1 VPLAQ
6 QIKRLLSQSLI
17 YGLGGLVARF
27 LSVLLLPLYTSY
39 LHGRD
44 YGRVETLTALTA
56 VLVVVLRLGISSAFF
71 RFYFDS
77 TELAHRVRVV
87 RTSFWFTITSA
98 TLGLAAGS
106 IAAQPIA
113 DALSLGHDQAWLVR
127 AAFVGL
133 WAQLNYEQLTS
144 LFRVEERPVL
154 FAIATLANL
163 LITVAATVVLVV
175 HFHQRAMGVIV
186 GNWIGT
192 LAVWVALVSY
202 RRYQLGLEFDRGLF
216 RAMNRF
222 GMPLVPAQLAIWTL
236 NFADRVFIAKYKGQT
251 EVGHYSIGVRI
262 ASATLLLLTAFR
274 LAWPAFAYS
283 IEDDREARRTYG
295 YVLTYVLFVTC
306 WASTALALLAPWIV
320 RLLTSRPEYYSGA
333 RVVGLLS
340 FGGAAWGA
348 YLVVAIGVGRA
359 RFTRFNWVVTGA
371 AALINF
377 GLCFALVPPYG
388 MIGAGI
394 ATVVSMTAMFVLMA
408 AHSQRVYPVP
418 YQWRRLVIVAGTAV
432 GLSALARS
440 LHVPLAGSI
449 VLALAYPL
457 ILLPLGF
464 YLPAERR
471 RLLAVGRWLVA
482 AAR

>member
-1 VPLAQ
+1 MLSQ
-6 QIKRLLSQSLI
+6 QIKRLTSQSLI
-17 YGLGGLVARF
+17 YGLGGVISRVIA
-27 LSVLLLPLYTSY
+27 VLLLPLYTSY

-56 VLVVVLRLGISSAFF
+56 VLVVLLRLGISSAFF

-77 TELAHRVRVV
+77 TDVAHRVRVV
-87 RTSFWFTITSA
+87 RTSFWFTMASA
-98 TLGLAAGS
+98 TFGLAAGW
-106 IAAQPIA
+106 IAAEPIA
-113 DALSLGHDQAWLVR
+113 DALALGHGQAWLVR

-154 FAIATLANL
+154 FSIATIANL
-163 LITVAATVVLVV
+163 LITVGATVILVV

-192 LAVWVALVSY
+192 LTVYVVLLAY
-202 RRYQLGLEFDRGLF
+202 RRYQLGLEFDRKLF

-222 GMPLVPAQLAIWTL
+222 GLPLVPAQLAIWTL
-236 NFADRVFIAKYKGQT
+236 NFIDRVFIARYWGQA

-283 IEDDREARRTYG
+283 IEDENEARRTYG

-306 WASTALALLAPWIV
+306 WVSLALALLAPWIV
-320 RLLTSRPEYYSGA
+320 RLLTARPEYYSGA

-340 FGGAAWGA
+340 FSAVAWGA
-348 YLVVAIGVGRA
+348 YTVVAIGIGRA
-359 RFTRFNWVVTGA
+359 RYTQFNWVVAGA
-371 AALINF
+371 AAVINV
-377 GLCFALVPPYG
+377 GLCFALIPPYG
-388 MIGAGI
+388 MIGAAI
-394 ATVVSMTAMFVLMA
+394 ATAASMGAMFGLMA
-408 AHSQRVYPVP
+408 IHAQRVYPVP
-418 YQWRRLVIVAGTAV
+418 YQWRRVAIVGGSAIAISAV
-432 GLSALARS
+432 GRS
-440 LHVPLAGSI
+440 LHLPLAPSL
-449 VLALAYPL
+449 VLAIAYPV

-471 RLLAVGRWLVA
+471 RLRAVGRRLVA

>member
-1 VPLAQ
+1 VLAQ
-6 QIKRLLSQSLI
+6 QIKRLTSQSLI
-17 YGLGGLVARF
+17 YGLGGLISRF

-56 VLVVVLRLGISSAFF
+56 VLVVLLRLGIASAFF
-71 RFYFDS
+71 RYYFDS
-77 TELAHRVRVV
+77 PEWEHRVRVV
-87 RTSFWFTITSA
+87 RTSFWFTMGSA
-98 TLGLAAGS
+98 TLGLAAGW

-144 LFRVEERPVL
+144 LFRVEERPIL
-154 FAIATLANL
+154 FTAATIANL
-163 LITVAATVVLVV
+163 LVTVAATVILVV
-175 HFHQRAMGVIV
+175 HFHQKAMGVIV

-192 LAVWVALVSY
+192 LAVYFVLLGY
-202 RRYQLGLEFDRGLF
+202 RRYQLGLEFSRELF
-216 RAMNRF
+216 RQMNRF

-236 NFADRVFIAKYKGQT
+236 NFADRVFIAKFKGQT

-262 ASATLLLLTAFR
+262 ASATLLLLSAFR

-283 IEDDREARRTYG
+283 IEDEREAKRTYG
-295 YVLTYVLFVTC
+295 FVLTYLLFVTC
-306 WASTALALLAPWIV
+306 WISLALGVLAPWLV
-320 RLLTSRPEYYSGA
+320 RLLTSRPEYYSGS

-340 FGGAAWGA
+340 FSAAAWGA
-348 YLVVAIGVGRA
+348 YTVVAIGIGRA
-359 RFTRFNWVVTGA
+359 RFTQFNWVVSGA
-371 AALINF
+371 AALVNF

-388 MIGAGI
+388 MIGAAI
-394 ATVVSMTAMFVLMA
+394 SVAAAMTAMFVLMTIHA
-408 AHSQRVYPVP
+408 QRVYPVP
-418 YQWRRLVIVAGTAV
+418 YQWRRVGLVVLLAVCLTAV
-432 GLSALARS
+432 GRGFD
-440 LHVPLAGSI
+440 VPLAGAI
-449 VLALAYPL
+449 LLVLAYPV

-471 RLLAVGRWLVA
+471 RLLAAGRRLVA
-482 AAR
+482 PAR

>member
-1 VPLAQ
+1 VLAQ
-6 QIKRLLSQSLI
+6 QLKRLTSQSLI
-17 YGLGGLVARF
+17 YGLGGLVSRF

-56 VLVVVLRLGISSAFF
+56 VLVVLLRLGIASAFF
-71 RFYFDS
+71 RYYFDS
-77 TELAHRVRVV
+77 PEWEHRVRVV
-87 RTSFWFTITSA
+87 RTSFWFTMGSA
-98 TLGLAAGS
+98 TLGLAAGW
-106 IAAQPIA
+106 IAAEPIA
-113 DALSLGHDQAWLVR
+113 QALSLGHGQAWLVR

-154 FAIATLANL
+154 FTAATIANL
-163 LITVAATVVLVV
+163 LVTVGATVLLVV
-175 HFHQRAMGVIV
+175 HFHQKAMGVIV

-192 LAVWVALVSY
+192 LAVYFVLLGY
-202 RRYQLGLEFDRGLF
+202 RRYQLGLEFNRELF
-216 RAMNRF
+216 RQMNRF

-236 NFADRVFIAKYKGQT
+236 NFADRVFIAKFKGQT

-262 ASATLLLLTAFR
+262 ASATLLLLSAFR

-283 IEDDREARRTYG
+283 IEDEREAKRTYG
-295 YVLTYVLFVTC
+295 FVLTYLLFVTC
-306 WASTALALLAPWIV
+306 WISAALGLLAPWLV
-320 RLLTSRPEYYSGA
+320 RLLTSRPEFYSGS

-340 FGGAAWGA
+340 FSAAAWGA
-348 YLVVAIGVGRA
+348 YTVVAIGIGRA
-359 RFTRFNWVVTGA
+359 RFTQFNWVVSGA
-371 AALINF
+371 AAIINF
-377 GLCFALVPPYG
+377 ALCFVLVPPYG
-388 MIGAGI
+388 MIGAAI
-394 ATVVSMTAMFVLMA
+394 SVAAAMTAMFVLMTVHA
-408 AHSQRVYPVP
+408 QRVYPVP
-418 YQWRRLVIVAGTAV
+418 YQWRRIGIVVVAAV
-432 GLSALARS
+432 GLTAAGRG

-449 VLALAYPL
+449 LLAVAYPL

-471 RLLAVGRWLVA
+471 RLLAAGRRLVA

>member
-1 VPLAQ
+1 VLAQ
-6 QIKRLLSQSLI
+6 QIKRLTSQSLI
-17 YGLGGLVARF
+17 YGLGGLISRF

-39 LHGRD
+39 LHGHD

-56 VLVVVLRLGISSAFF
+56 VLVVLLRLGIASAFF
-71 RFYFDS
+71 RYYFDS
-77 TELAHRVRVV
+77 PEWEHRVRVV
-87 RTSFWFTITSA
+87 RTSFWFTMGSA
-98 TLGLAAGS
+98 TLGLAAGW
-106 IAAQPIA
+106 IAAEPIA
-113 DALSLGHDQAWLVR
+113 EALSLGHGQAWLVR

-154 FAIATLANL
+154 FTAATIANL
-163 LITVAATVVLVV
+163 LVTVGATVLLVV
-175 HFHQRAMGVIV
+175 HFHQKAMGVIV

-192 LAVWVALVSY
+192 LAVYFVLLGY
-202 RRYQLGLEFDRGLF
+202 RRFQLGLEFNRELF
-216 RAMNRF
+216 RQMNRF

-236 NFADRVFIAKYKGQT
+236 NFADRVFIAKFKGQT

-262 ASATLLLLTAFR
+262 ASATLLLLSAFR

-283 IEDDREARRTYG
+283 IEDEREAKRTYG
-295 YVLTYVLFVTC
+295 FVLTYLLFVTC
-306 WASTALALLAPWIV
+306 WISAALGLLAPWLV
-320 RLLTSRPEYYSGA
+320 RLLTSRPEFYSGS

-340 FGGAAWGA
+340 FSAAAWGA
-348 YLVVAIGVGRA
+348 YTVVAIGIGRA
-359 RFTRFNWVVTGA
+359 RFTQFNWVVSGA
-371 AALINF
+371 AALVNF

-388 MIGAGI
+388 MIGAAI
-394 ATVVSMTAMFVLMA
+394 SVAAAMTAMFALMTIHA
-408 AHSQRVYPVP
+408 QRVYPVP
-418 YQWRRLVIVAGTAV
+418 YQWRRIAIVVVSAV
-432 GLSALARS
+432 GLTAAGRA
-440 LHVPLAGSI
+440 LHVPLSGSI

-471 RLLAVGRWLVA
+471 RLLAAGRRLVA

>member
-1 VPLAQ
+1 VLST
-6 QIKRLLSQSLI
+6 QIKRLASQSLI
-17 YGLGGLVARF
+17 YGLGGLISRV

-56 VLVVVLRLGISSAFF
+56 VLVVLLRLGISSAFF
-71 RFYFDS
+71 RYYFDS
-77 TELAHRVRVV
+77 TDVAHRIRVV
-87 RTSFWFTITSA
+87 RTSFWFTMASA
-98 TLGLAAGS
+98 TLGLAAGCV
-106 IAAQPIA
+106 AAQPIA

-133 WAQLNYEQLTS
+133 WAQLNYEQLSS

-154 FAIATLANL
+154 FTAATIANL

-175 HFHQRAMGVIV
+175 HYHERAMGVIV

-192 LAVWVALVSY
+192 LAVYLALLGY
-202 RRYQLGLEFDRGLF
+202 RRYQLGLQFDRGLF
-216 RAMNRF
+216 RAMNKF

-236 NFADRVFIAKYKGQT
+236 NFVDRVFIAKYHGQT

-283 IEDDREARRTYG
+283 IEDEGEAKRTYG

-306 WASTALALLAPWIV
+306 WASLALALLAPWLV
-320 RLLTSRPEYYSGA
+320 RLLTGRPEFYEGY

-340 FGGAAWGA
+340 FSAAAWGA
-348 YLVVAIGVGRA
+348 YTVVAIGIGRA
-359 RFTRFNWVVTGA
+359 RFTQFNWVVTGA
-371 AALINF
+371 AAATNI

-388 MIGAGI
+388 MIGAAI
-394 ATVVSMTAMFVLMA
+394 ATVVSMAAMFVLMA
-408 AHSQRVYPVP
+408 IHAQRVYPVP
-418 YQWRRLVIVAGTAV
+418 YQWRRVVLLSGAAIAVSVAGR
-432 GLSALARS
+432 ALH
-440 LHVPLAGSI
+440 LPLAASAA
-449 VLALAYPL
+449 LALAYPL

-471 RLLAVGRWLVA
+471 RLLAVGRRLVA
-482 AAR
+482 PAR